1 MSAIVFNKSLVITRN
16 DIAIE
21 ACNVAIARLDKIT
34 GLGIDSNATRLDE
47 ITRAE
52 TLRNRLETINE
63 NLRAATKVVQPL
75 SAQLVTELN
84 NLGNKLDQQIRNDA
98 MINASIDFITSV
110 LDDVNRLRNITRQ
123 V

>member
-1 MSAIVFNKSLVITRN
+1 MSATVFNKTQVIARN

-21 ACNVAIARLDKIT
+21 ACNIAIAQLDGIT
-34 GLGIDSNATRLDE
+34 GLGTDSDARRLDE

-63 NLRAATKVVQPL
+63 NLTAASKVIQPL

-84 NLGNKLDQQIRNDA
+84 DLGNKLDQQIRNDDL
-98 MINASIDFITSV
+98 INASIDFISSV
-110 LDDVNRLRNITRQ
+110 LNDVARLRNITRQ